1 MQSLIVRNGL
11 MKKTAEGEGPSFEQ
25 QFGILTNSM
34 IVEKLPSLDNM
45 KLAFQLIEKS
55 DDDTKAC
62 GAAVYLIGEN
72 VIFVPSFFKQNKIQT
87 GDMMFIAQTQQF
99 LPLSDAWVAWLRDK
113 DLKTPGKMVPMD
125 LVDNG
130 GSSKAVTIRDIADP
144 ITKTASKQMPVASK
158 KVPGLYFWEK
168 SCGLE
173 KTAELVE
180 DLMSQD
186 TNRMAKCMLRGIL
199 YLDPDMKKTAS
210 DCASILDVS
219 LHMGKPVAESMVNKL
234 VKDAS
239 FLNATMVFYSPE
251 AVDKFAKEAAALE
264 EAENTPTVE
273 LILPLTK
280 EAKTLNA
287 QELKALHKDGFFI
300 RKCANVSMGES
311 PDVVRQKQIDGMFRV
326 VNGPGKASLL
336 QVNGSMQK
344 HVVLPL
350 VDVRND
356 SYPRPRYPYYGAGKD
371 ISAPGYMRPNTLV
384 VITNG
389 EYTELPNDVMHM
401 QAEFEEWKP
410 EMAEGIGKI
419 IKNTN
424 FKQVGWH
431 DIVLVPSS
439 GYAYMIPEKCCSDA
453 VIYSVAAEDAG
464 LKAPIVTGSSVVV
477 PYGSRIVKQKG
488 SDDMKLDEPVV
499 DKDSIDKNNE
509 ATSPANASSVPY
521 ATVNTFDAF
530 LGAYLTKKYHKT
542 RVYSDGGEFVVSG
555 DKSDGQPQALKEAA
569 LHLVEAYDIE
579 PAVAKIMLK
588 EASNGATFH
597 NPKSLVYYI
606 EKKADFEGE
615 HSNPEPTIGANTIT
629 QVPPQ
634 VSFREMPTI
643 LEDPANLEKAITS
656 AANAGIKEVFDI
668 TALKILARQ
677 NHFFDEIQDD
687 IPSFMRTLDSLCRK
701 LFQFYWHTEKMEEKY
716 GTVKLKALEDSLKC
730 TLDSLSDLTI
740 FFKVRTVDG
749 TRATGDVTGD
759 LMSGQML

>member
-25 QFGILTNSM
+25 QFGILTNSL

-62 GAAVYLIGEN
+62 GAAVYLIGDN
-72 VIFVPSFFKQNKIQT
+72 VIFVPAFFKQNKIQT

-99 LPLSDAWVAWLRDK
+99 LPLSDAWIAWLRDK
-113 DLKTPGKMVPMD
+113 DLKSAGKIVPMD
-125 LVDNG
+125 LVENG
-130 GSSKAVTIRDIADP
+130 GSAKAVTIRDIADP
-144 ITKTASKQMPVASK
+144 ITKTASKQMPVPSQK
-158 KVPGLYFWEK
+158 IPGLYVW
-168 SCGLE
+168 E
-173 KTAELVE
+173 KTAALAEE
-180 DLMSQD
+180 CMEKEA
-186 TNRMAKCMLRGIL
+186 NRIVPVFLRGLL

-219 LHMGKPVAESMVNKL
+219 LHMGKNVAESMINKM
-234 VKDAS
+234 VKDAN

-251 AVDKFAKEAAALE
+251 SVDKFAKEAAAME

-300 RKCANVSMGES
+300 RKVANVTMGEA
-311 PDVVRQKQIDGMFRV
+311 PDVIRKKQLDGMFRIL
-326 VNGPGKASLL
+326 NGPGKAGLL
-336 QVNGSMQK
+336 QVNGSIQK
-344 HVVLPL
+344 HVVLPMI
-350 VDVRND
+350 DNRE
-356 SYPRPRYPYYGAGKD
+356 PWRQCIR
-371 ISAPGYMRPNTLV
+371 SANIQANEAMHQNRMV
-384 VITNG
+384 VITDG
-389 EYTELPNDVMHM
+389 KYTELPLDVMHN
-401 QAEFEEWKP
+401 QEEFEEWKP
-410 EMAEGIGKI
+410 EMADGIGKV

-424 FKQVGWH
+424 FKNVGWH

-439 GYAYMIPEKCCSDA
+439 GYAYRVPEHCCEEPT
-453 VIYSVAAEDAG
+453 IYSVAAEDAG
-464 LKAPIVTGSSVVV
+464 LKAPIVTSSSVVV
-477 PYGSRIVKQKG
+477 PYGSRLVEQKG
-488 SDDMKLDEPVV
+488 IRELTPVP
-499 DKDSIDKNNE
+499 DGKADIDKNEE

-530 LGAYLTKKYHKT
+530 LTEYINKRYHKT
-542 RVYSDGGEFVVSG
+542 RVYNNGSEFVISG

-569 LHLVEAYDIE
+569 LHLVQAYDIE

-588 EASNGATFH
+588 EASNGATYN
-597 NPKSLVYYI
+597 NPKSLTYYI
-606 EKKADFEGE
+606 EKKAEAFEGE
-615 HSNPEPTIGANTIT
+615 YNDPEPTIGANTIT

-634 VSFREMPTI
+634 VQLREMPTI
-643 LEDPANLEKAITS
+643 LEDPANLERAITT
-656 AANAGIKEVFDI
+656 AANNGIKEVFDI

-687 IPSFMRTLDSLCRK
+687 IPSFMKTLDSLCRK

-740 FFKVRTVDG
+740 FFKIRTVDG

>member
-11 MKKTAEGEGPSFEQ
+11 MTKKAEGEGPSFEQ
-25 QFGILTNSM
+25 QFGILTNSL
-34 IVEKLPSLDNM
+34 IVEKLPSLDTM

-62 GAAVYLIGEN
+62 GAAVYLIGDS
-72 VIFVPSFFKQNKIQT
+72 VIFVPSFYKQGKIQT

-113 DLKTPGKMVPMD
+113 DLKDPGHMVPID
-125 LVDNG
+125 AVENG

-144 ITKTASKQMPVASK
+144 ITKTAAMELPEVKMAPV
-158 KVPGLYFWEK
+158 Y
-168 SCGLE
+168 
-173 KTAELVE
+173 
-180 DLMSQD
+180 
-186 TNRMAKCMLRGIL
+186 LRGLL
-199 YLDPDMKKTAS
+199 YLDPDMQKTAS
-210 DCASILDVS
+210 DCANILDVS
-219 LHMGKPVAESMVNKL
+219 LHMGKNVAESMINNL
-234 VKDAS
+234 VKNAN
-239 FLNATMVFYSPE
+239 FLNATMVFYTPDQVNS
-251 AVDKFAKEAAALE
+251 FAKEAAAIE
-264 EAENTPTVE
+264 ERENTPTVE

-300 RKCANVSMGES
+300 RKCANVTMGES
-311 PDVVRQKQIDGMFRV
+311 PDVVRQKQIEGMFRV
-326 VNGPGKASLL
+326 VNAPGKASLL
-336 QVNGSMQK
+336 RVNGTMVK

-350 VDVRND
+350 VDRD
-356 SYPRPRYPYYGAGKD
+356 TIYPRRSYWDQAKD
-371 ISAPGYMRPNTLV
+371 ITAPDYLRNNHMV

-389 EYTELPNDVMHM
+389 QYTELPNDVMHM

-424 FKQVGWH
+424 FKKVGWH

-439 GYAYMIPEKCCSDA
+439 GMAYKIPERFSDDTA
-453 VIYSVAAEDAG
+453 IYSVAAEDAG
-464 LKAPIVTGSSVVV
+464 LKAPIITATSVVV
-477 PYGSRIVKQKG
+477 PYGSRLVEQKG
-488 SDDMKLDEPVV
+488 IREEKVDEPVV
-499 DKDSIDKNNE
+499 DKASIDRNSE
-509 ATSPANASSVPY
+509 ATSPANATDVPY
-521 ATVNTFDAF
+521 TTVNTFDAF
-530 LGAYLTKKYHKT
+530 LGAYLNKKYHKT

-588 EASNGATFH
+588 EASNGATFN
-597 NPKSLVYYI
+597 NPKSLIYYI
-606 EKKADFEGE
+606 EKKAAFEGE
-615 HSNPEPTIGANTIT
+615 YSDPDPSIGANTIT
-629 QVPPQ
+629 QTPPQ
-634 VSFREMPTI
+634 VSLREMPTI
-643 LEDPANLEKAITS
+643 LEDPANLEQAITT

-677 NHFFDEIQDD
+677 NHFFDEIHDD
-687 IPSFMRTLDSLCRK
+687 IPSFMKTLDSLCRK

-749 TRATGDVTGD
+749 TQSTGDVTGD

>member
-11 MKKTAEGEGPSFEQ
+11 MKKQADGEGPSFEQ
-25 QFGILTNSM
+25 QFGILTNAM

-62 GAAVYLIGEN
+62 GAAVYLIGDS

-113 DLKTPGKMVPMD
+113 DLKTPGKVVPLD
-125 LVDNG
+125 AVENG
-130 GSSKAVTIRDIADP
+130 GSAKATTIRDMADP
-144 ITKTASKQMPVASK
+144 ITKTASQQIPEPSAKI
-158 KVPGLYFWEK
+158 PGLYVWNK
-168 SCGLE
+168 QAAL
-173 KTAELVE
+173 AE

-186 TNRMAKCMLRGIL
+186 ANRMAKCMLRGIL

-219 LHMGKPVAESMVNKL
+219 LHMGKKVAESMMDNLIKN
-234 VKDAS
+234 AN
-239 FLNATMVFYSPE
+239 FMNATMVFYTPE
-251 AVDKFAKEAAALE
+251 QVNKFAKEAAAME

-300 RKCANVSMGES
+300 RKCAKVSMGES
-311 PDVVRQKQIDGMFRV
+311 PDVIRKKQVEGMFRV
-326 VNGPGKASLL
+326 LNGPGKAALL
-336 QVNGSMQK
+336 KVNGSIQK

-350 VDVRND
+350 VGGNKNCYPSRNVSD
-356 SYPRPRYPYYGAGKD
+356 NVWANES
-371 ISAPGYMRPNTLV
+371 MRPNNMV
-384 VITNG
+384 VITDG
-389 EYTELPNDVMHM
+389 KYTELPIDVMHN
-401 QAEFEEWKP
+401 QEEFEEWKP
-410 EMAEGIGKI
+410 EMAEGIGKV

-424 FKQVGWH
+424 FKQVGWK

-439 GYAYMIPEKCCSDA
+439 GYAYKVRETGFDDPI
-453 VIYSVAAEDAG
+453 IYSVAAEDSG
-464 LKAPIVTGSSVVV
+464 LKAPIVTMTSVVV
-477 PYGSRIVKQKG
+477 PFGSRLVEQKG
-488 SDDMKLDEPVV
+488 IREEIPIPEGKDEI
-499 DKDSIDKNNE
+499 DKDKE

-521 ATVNTFDAF
+521 ATLNTLDAF
-530 LGAYLTKKYHKT
+530 LGEYLRKRYYKT
-542 RVYSDGGEFVVSG
+542 RIYNNGSETMISGE
-555 DKSDGQPQALKEAA
+555 KSDGQPKSIKEAA

-588 EASNGATFH
+588 EAANGATYN
-597 NPKSLVYYI
+597 NPKALTYYI
-606 EKKADFEGE
+606 EKKAAYDGE
-615 HSNPEPTIGANTIT
+615 FGDPEPSIGANKVT

-634 VSFREMPTI
+634 IQMKEMPAI
-643 LEDPANLEKAITS
+643 LEDPANLEKAVTT
-656 AANAGIKEVFDI
+656 AANNGIKEVFDI

-677 NHFFDEIQDD
+677 NHFFDEIKDD
-687 IPSFMRTLDSLCRK
+687 IPGFMKTLDSLCRK

-749 TRATGDVTGD
+749 TQSTGDVTGD

>member
-11 MKKTAEGEGPSFEQ
+11 MKKTADEGLSFEQ
-25 QFGILTNSM
+25 QFGILTNSL

-45 KLAFQLIEKS
+45 KLAFQVIEKS

-62 GAAVYLIGEN
+62 GAAVYLIGDN

-113 DLKTPGKMVPMD
+113 DLKTPGKMVPME
-125 LVDNG
+125 VAPEG
-130 GSSKAVTIRDIADP
+130 GSSKATTIRDMADP
-144 ITKTASKQMPVASK
+144 ITKTASQQIPRLSD
-158 KVPGLYFWEK
+158 KVPGLYVW
-168 SCGLE
+168 E
-173 KTAELVE
+173 KTAAAAE
-180 DLMSQD
+180 DQMSRD
-186 TNRMAKCMLRGIL
+186 ENRMAKCMLRGFL
-199 YLDPDMKKTAS
+199 YLDPDMKKTAADS
-210 DCASILDVS
+210 ASILDVS
-219 LHMGKPVAESMVNKL
+219 LHMGKTVAESMINNL
-234 VKDAS
+234 VKNAN

-251 AVDKFAKEAAALE
+251 AVDRFAKQAAALE

-300 RKCANVSMGES
+300 RKVAGVAMGES
-311 PDVVRQKQIDGMFRV
+311 PDVIRQKQFDGMFRV
-326 VNGPGKASLL
+326 LNGPGKAGLL
-336 QVNGSMQK
+336 KVNGSISK

-350 VDVRND
+350 IDNDDLYRYRNRV
-356 SYPRPRYPYYGAGKD
+356 SNVPANEAMHQHR
-371 ISAPGYMRPNTLV
+371 MV
-384 VITNG
+384 VITDG
-389 EYTELPNDVMHM
+389 KYTELPIDVMHM
-401 QAEFEEWKP
+401 QADFEEWKP

-419 IKNTN
+419 LKNTN
-424 FKQVGWH
+424 FKQIGWH

-439 GYAYMIPEKCCSDA
+439 GYAYRVPDRFCDSPT
-453 VIYSVAAEDAG
+453 IYSVAAEDAG
-464 LKAPIVTGSSVVV
+464 LKAPIVTATSIVV
-477 PYGSRIVKQKG
+477 PYGSRLIEQKG
-488 SDDMKLDEPVV
+488 IREEKIEAEG
-499 DKDSIDKNNE
+499 KAEIDKNQE

-521 ATVNTFDAF
+521 ATINTFDAF
-530 LGAYLTKKYHKT
+530 LGAYISKRYHKT
-542 RVYSDGGEFVVSG
+542 RVYNNGSEFVISG
-555 DKSDGQPQALKEAA
+555 DKSDGQPQSTKEAA
-569 LHLVEAYDIE
+569 LHLVQTYDIE

-588 EASNGATFH
+588 EASNGATYN

-606 EKKADFEGE
+606 EKKGAFEGE
-615 HSNPEPTIGANTIT
+615 YSDPEPTIGSNKVIQT
-629 QVPPQ
+629 PPQ
-634 VSFREMPTI
+634 IEQREMPTI
-643 LEDPANLEKAITS
+643 LEDPANLEQAITT

-677 NHFFDEIQDD
+677 NHFFDEIRDD
-687 IPSFMRTLDSLCRK
+687 IPGFMKTLDSLCRK

-749 TRATGDVTGD
+749 TQSTGDVTGD

>member
-11 MKKTAEGEGPSFEQ
+11 MKKTAEEGLSFEQ
-25 QFGILTNSM
+25 QFGILTNSL

-45 KLAFQLIEKS
+45 KLAFQVIEKS

-62 GAAVYLIGEN
+62 GAAVYLIGDN
-72 VIFVPSFFKQNKIQT
+72 VIFVPAFFKQNKIQT

-113 DLKTPGKMVPMD
+113 DLKTPGKLVPME
-125 LVDNG
+125 VAPEG
-130 GSSKAVTIRDIADP
+130 GSSKATTIRDMADP
-144 ITKTASKQMPVASK
+144 ITKTASSKTPVLSK
-158 KVPGLYFWEK
+158 NIPGLYVW
-168 SCGLE
+168 E
-173 KTAELVE
+173 KTAAVAEE
-180 DLMSQD
+180 QMSKD
-186 TNRMAKCMLRGIL
+186 ANRIVPVFLRGLL

-219 LHMGKPVAESMVNKL
+219 LHMGKQVAESMINNL
-234 VKDAS
+234 VKNAN

-300 RKCANVSMGES
+300 RKIANVTMGVS
-311 PDVVRQKQIDGMFRV
+311 PDVIRKKQLDGMFRV
-326 VNGPGKASLL
+326 LNGPGKAGLL
-336 QVNGSMQK
+336 KVNGSISK
-344 HVVLPL
+344 HVVLPI
-350 VDVRND
+350 VNRDKEMYWPMRSRAANIPA
-356 SYPRPRYPYYGAGKD
+356 SEA
-371 ISAPGYMRPNTLV
+371 MRPNQMA
-384 VITNG
+384 VITDG
-389 EYTELPNDVMHM
+389 KYTLLPVDVMHN

-439 GYAYMIPEKCCSDA
+439 GYAYQVPERFCDSPT
-453 VIYSVAAEDAG
+453 IYSVAAEDAG
-464 LKAPIVTGSSVVV
+464 LKTPIITPTSIVV
-477 PYGSRIVKQKG
+477 PYGSRLIEQKG
-488 SDDMKLDEPVV
+488 IREEKLDAPSITKTE
-499 DKDSIDKNNE
+499 IDKNKE

-521 ATVNTFDAF
+521 ATINTFDAF
-530 LGAYLTKKYHKT
+530 LGAYIDKRYHKT
-542 RVYSDGGEFVVSG
+542 RVYNNGSEFVISG
-555 DKSDGQPQALKEAA
+555 DKSDGQPQSIKEAA
-569 LHLVEAYDIE
+569 FHLVQAYDIE

-588 EASNGATFH
+588 EASNGATYN
-597 NPKSLVYYI
+597 NPKALTYYI
-606 EKKADFEGE
+606 EKKAVYEGE
-615 HSNPEPTIGANTIT
+615 YSDPEPSIGSDKIMQT
-629 QVPPQ
+629 PPQ
-634 VSFREMPTI
+634 IEQREMPTV
-643 LEDPANLEKAITS
+643 LEDPANLEQAITT

-677 NHFFDEIQDD
+677 NHFFDEIRDD
-687 IPSFMRTLDSLCRK
+687 VPGFMKTLDSLCRK

-749 TRATGDVTGD
+749 TKSTGDVTGD